1 MTPRVSSSRI
11 RMALVVAALL
21 LALLVL
27 IIQLVRWQIVD
38 RSEFAG
44 GSAAEAAS
52 AVRGPNRG
60 TITDIRGVP
69 LALDTYRWEVWIE
82 PNLVQKGSEVELT
95 NKLAEQLGPSLLVA
109 PETLLAT
116 LNDHKKGVVTL
127 ARQAPATAGEVIN
140 SWDLT
145 AIGTKSTPVRV
156 YPQGSLAAH
165 LLGFVNSEPQAYYGV
180 EEKFDNYLRSIDG
193 SFFASDPQNQSFY
206 TALPTDWQEMIPS
219 NVGQDLVLTIDRR
232 VQVITEQVLLG
243 AIVTYQ
249 AQGGTIILMNPYTG
263 AIMAMASYPN
273 YDPNHFGSANI
284 ETLADPAIS
293 KQYEPGSVFKIVTMA
308 AGIDAGLITPE
319 SSLNDSPSLEVGDRT
334 IYNSEQRTYGV
345 VTARQALILSL
356 NIPTAEVALQ
366 LTESRFYQ
374 YVQRFGFGQLTEVDL
389 ANEGPGSVKTPG
401 DAIWSRSDLATNAFG
416 QGIAV
421 TPLQMATAACVI
433 ANGGVLIK
441 PHVVDSMV
449 FRGRLVHPDTEP
461 VRRVIKPATA
471 EAVTD
476 MMTSV
481 VADDMGTPA
490 AQVPGYTVAGKTGTA
505 QIATDYGYHPTD
517 TIHSFVGF
525 VPAEKPAF
533 VALVKLDVPR
543 AYPWADGTAAPTFAQ
558 LAKQV
563 LPLLGVPP
571 QETASLP

>member
-11 RMALVVAALL
+11 RMALVVTALL

-27 IIQLVRWQIVD
+27 VIQLVRWQILEH
-38 RSEFAG
+38 SKTAQ
-44 GSAAEAAS
+44 GSVAEASS

-69 LALDTYRWEVWIE
+69 LALDTYRWEIWIE
-82 PNLVQKGSEVELT
+82 PSLVKKGTETDLT
-95 NKLAEQLGPSLLVA
+95 NQLAQQLGSSLLVA
-109 PETLLAT
+109 PESLLAA
-116 LNDHKKGVVTL
+116 LNEHKKGVITL
-127 ARQAPATAGEVIN
+127 ARQAPAAAGEAIK
-140 SWDLT
+140 SWQLA
-145 AIGTKSTPVRV
+145 AIGTKSTPLRV
-156 YPQGSLAAH
+156 YPQGSLASH

-180 EEKFDNYLRSIDG
+180 EEKYDNYLRSLSD
-193 SFFASDPQNQSFY
+193 SFFASDPQHQAFY
-206 TALPTDWQEMIPS
+206 TSLPAAWQQTMPS
-219 NVGQDLVLTIDRR
+219 NVAQDLVLTIDRR
-232 VQVITEQVLLG
+232 IQVITEQVLLG

-249 AQGGTIILMNPYTG
+249 AKGGTIIVMNPYTG

-273 YDPNHFGSANI
+273 YDPNRFGKADI

-319 SSLNDSPSLEVGDRT
+319 STLNDSPSIEVGDRT
-334 IYNSEQRTYGV
+334 IYNSEQRTYGL

-421 TPLQMATAACVI
+421 TPLQMATATCVI

-441 PHVVDSMV
+441 PHIVDSMV
-449 FRGRLVHPDTEP
+449 FRGRLIHPDTEP
-461 VRRVIKPATA
+461 VRRVIKTSTA
-471 EAVTD
+471 KAVTD

-505 QIATDYGYHPTD
+505 QIATEYGYHPTD

-533 VALVKLDVPR
+533 VALIKLDVPR
-543 AYPWADGTAAPTFAQ
+543 AYAWADGTAAPTFAQ
-558 LAKQV
+558 LAKQI
-563 LPLLGVPP
+563 LPLIGVPP